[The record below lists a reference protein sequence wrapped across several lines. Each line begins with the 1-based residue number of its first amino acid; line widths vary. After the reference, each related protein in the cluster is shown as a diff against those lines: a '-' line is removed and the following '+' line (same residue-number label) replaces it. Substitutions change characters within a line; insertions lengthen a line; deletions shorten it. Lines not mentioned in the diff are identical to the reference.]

1 MRRSGHQRRR
11 AAVRWFDGQHHRSRR
26 GMPHLGAGV
35 IYLSGQQ
42 ASAMRPG
49 CLLDVTAR
57 QGEVDMRN
65 RGLELTRRSRAQAP
79 DDLLHV
85 RRRAAA
91 ARGSDVGGG
100 HAGVTRQ
107 RDQGCDRRCQP
118 AARRCGDGLDQRRL
132 RLADGDVTTRRSVL
146 LLCPLNPRTTEDE
159 PGERCADWLLTP
171 AWTKG
176 EAPNDGRWRLAG
188 RRSAPSGPPTRRQ
201 QPALPTTRAVG
212 RSAMPPNTGSSQGP

>member
-1 MRRSGHQRRR
+1 MANITGRV
-11 AAVRWFDGQHHRSRR
+11 AVCHVF
-26 GMPHLGAGV
+26 GAGV

-42 ASAMRPG
+42 TSAKRPG
-49 CLLDVTAR
+49 YLLDVTAR

-65 RGLELTRRSRAQAP
+65 RGLELTRRSRAQAL

-100 HAGVTRQ
+100 HAGVIRQ

-118 AARRCGDGLDQRRL
+118 AARRCGDGPDQRRL
-132 RLADGDVTTRRSVL
+132 RLADGYVTTRRSVL
-146 LLCPLNPRTTEDE
+146 LLCMLNPRTTEDE
-159 PGERCADWLLTP
+159 PGERSADWLLTP

-201 QPALPTTRAVG
+201 QPALPTSRAVG
-212 RSAMPPNTGSSQGP
+212 RSAMPPKTGNSQGP